1 MQKLQAKSRFRLG
14 GLCAV
19 ALVLAFMNVG
29 YAQDSGDSFSDDE
42 FSDFDDFGD
51 FDEGDDFDDF
61 DDFGEFDEDGDSDFD
76 DFGDFGDDEF
86 GESAD
91 FGLPTIAGLI
101 VSSEA
106 LAPPLAEQLTQ
117 ALEKE
122 LAELGLYEGVSNEAI
137 HQEFEIM
144 GEELAAECAFDPVCM
159 GRIGRNAGIDMIVVG
174 RVESTS
180 TTGQWG
186 TTLDLIDTGIGQIDN
201 FVYFTTGARTV
212 AVQDNLRSQTYRLLR
227 IREERKEGITK
238 TKGRA
243 QRAVGWTAVALGA
256 AAIGAGAY
264 FAVDFKN
271 QRGDFNDLARIE
283 NSKDPRTG
291 YPVLDITQREGQ
303 DLIDKM
309 NRSRNMSYALI
320 GAGAGVALTGA
331 ILLAVSPGKDIYDEY
346 DSRDRNARR
355 RINIAP
361 MFAPGGMG
369 VQGGLEF

>member
-1 MQKLQAKSRFRLG
+1 G

-122 LAELGLYEGVSNEAI
+122 LAELGLYEGVSN
-137 HQEFEIM
+137 
-144 GEELAAECAFDPVCM
+144 
-159 GRIGRNAGIDMIVVG
+159 
-174 RVESTS
+174 
-180 TTGQWG
+180 
-186 TTLDLIDTGIGQIDN
+186 
-201 FVYFTTGARTV
+201 
-212 AVQDNLRSQTYRLLR
+212 
-227 IREERKEGITK
+227 
-238 TKGRA
+238 
-243 QRAVGWTAVALGA
+243 
-256 AAIGAGAY
+256 
-264 FAVDFKN
+264 
-271 QRGDFNDLARIE
+271 
-283 NSKDPRTG
+283 
-291 YPVLDITQREGQ
+291 
-303 DLIDKM
+303 
-309 NRSRNMSYALI
+309 
-320 GAGAGVALTGA
+320 
-331 ILLAVSPGKDIYDEY
+331 
-346 DSRDRNARR
+346 
-355 RINIAP
+355 
-361 MFAPGGMG
+361 
-369 VQGGLEF
+369 